1 MLPDDSRWR
10 DLFSGKNAA
19 ISIALSLGV
28 VIHAVNILMATT
40 ILPSVVEDIGGL
52 NLYAWN
58 TTLFVAASIVG
69 SVFSARILSVYG
81 ARVAYLL
88 AVIVF
93 FTGSLACTLAP
104 RMDIMLLGRTVQGF
118 GGGVMFALSYAMIN
132 LVYAPALWPRAMAL
146 ISGMWGVA
154 TLVGPAVGGIFAE
167 LNAWRYAFGVM
178 LPLMVVYGLFLLTIM
193 PKKQKTTENEP
204 GQRLPLIQ
212 LTLLTAAVLIVSA
225 GSLSPDVTLNVF
237 GVVAALLLLI
247 LLAVVEQRSS
257 SRLLPRNTF
266 RRGSHHAAL
275 YVTISLLAIGM
286 TCEVFVPYFLQ
297 RLHGQSPLASGYMS
311 ALMAAGW
318 TVSEIISAGWKGA
331 KMRASILLGPLFVL
345 AGLVLL
351 ALTLPVPSAGTWG
364 IMSPIL
370 LGLSLV
376 GFGIGFGWPHLL
388 TRILQVAATEDK
400 EVAAASITTVQL
412 FATAL
417 GAALAGMIVN
427 VNGFNDGT
435 LTGVMSSA
443 YWLMM
448 LLAIA
453 PLIAVFTARRC
464 AAISY

>member
-19 ISIALSLGV
+19 ISIALSFGV

-40 ILPSVVEDIGGL
+40 ILPSVVADIGGL

-58 TTLFVAASIVG
+58 TTLFVAASIIG
-69 SVFSARILSVYG
+69 SVLSAPAACRIRCPYRLPYIG
-81 ARVAYLL
+81 GGLFRRQPGLC
-88 AVIVF
+88 
-93 FTGSLACTLAP
+93 TGSW
-104 RMDIMLLGRTVQGF
+104 MEIMLLGRTIQGF

-132 LVYAPALWPRAMAL
+132 LVYVPALWPRAMAL

-154 TLVGPAVGGIFAE
+154 TLVGPAVGGIFAQ
-167 LNAWRYAFGVM
+167 LNAWRFAFGVM
-178 LPLMVVYGLFLLTIM
+178 LPLMVIYGLFLLTIM
-193 PKKQKTTENEP
+193 PKKQKDDGTRP
-204 GQRLPLIQ
+204 CLPLIQ
-212 LTLLTAAVLIVSA
+212 LTLLTAAVLVVSA
-225 GSLSPDVTLNVF
+225 RSLSPDVFLNVG
-237 GVVAALLLLI
+237 GVVVSLLLLI
-247 LLAVVEQRSS
+247 VLALIEQRSRI
-257 SRLLPRNTF
+257 RLLPENTF

-275 YVTISLLAIGM
+275 YITISLLAIGM

-311 ALMAAGW
+311 ALMALGW

-331 KMRASILLGPLFVL
+331 KMRASILLGPVFVL

-351 ALTLPVPSAGTWG
+351 ALTLSVPSAGTWG

-388 TRILQVAATEDK
+388 TRILQVAAPADK
-400 EVAAASITTVQL
+400 EIAAASITTVQL

-453 PLIAVFTARRC
+453 PLIAIFTARRC
-464 AAISY
+464 AAISYG

>member
-1 MLPDDSRWR
+1 MLPDDGRWR

-88 AVIVF
+88 AVIIF
-93 FTGSLACTLAP
+93 FAGSLVCTLAP
-104 RMDIMLLGRTVQGF
+104 RMDIMLLGRAVQGF

-132 LVYAPALWPRAMAL
+132 LVYVPALWPRAMAL

-204 GQRLPLIQ
+204 SQRLPLIQ

-275 YVTISLLAIGM
+275 YITISLLAIGM

-351 ALTLPVPSAGTWG
+351 ALTLSVPSAGTWG

-388 TRILQVAATEDK
+388 TRILQVAAPEDK

-453 PLIAVFTARRC
+453 PLIAIFTSRRC

>member
-19 ISIALSLGV
+19 ISIALSFGV

-40 ILPSVVEDIGGL
+40 ILPSVVADIGGL

-58 TTLFVAASIVG
+58 TTLFVAASIIG
-69 SVFSARILSVYG
+69 SVLSAAAACRIRCPYRLPYIG
-81 ARVAYLL
+81 GGLFRRQPGLC
-88 AVIVF
+88 
-93 FTGSLACTLAP
+93 TGSW
-104 RMDIMLLGRTVQGF
+104 MEIMLLGRTIQGF

-132 LVYAPALWPRAMAL
+132 LVYVPALWPRAMAL

-154 TLVGPAVGGIFAE
+154 TLVGPAVGGIFAQ
-167 LNAWRYAFGVM
+167 LNAWRFAFGVM
-178 LPLMVVYGLFLLTIM
+178 LPLMVIYGLFLLTIM
-193 PKKQKTTENEP
+193 PKKQKDDGTRP
-204 GQRLPLIQ
+204 CLPLIQ
-212 LTLLTAAVLIVSA
+212 LTLLTAAVLVVSA
-225 GSLSPDVTLNVF
+225 GSLSPDVFLNVG
-237 GVVAALLLLI
+237 GVVVSLLLLI
-247 LLAVVEQRSS
+247 VLALIEQRSRI
-257 SRLLPRNTF
+257 RLLPENTF

-275 YVTISLLAIGM
+275 YITISLLAIGM

-311 ALMAAGW
+311 ALMALGW

-331 KMRASILLGPLFVL
+331 KMRASILLGPVFVL

-351 ALTLPVPSAGTWG
+351 ALTLSVPSAGTWG

-388 TRILQVAATEDK
+388 TRILQVAAPADK
-400 EVAAASITTVQL
+400 EIAAASITTVQL

-453 PLIAVFTARRC
+453 PLIAIFTARRC
-464 AAISY
+464 AAISYG